1 MNKENKE
8 SKKPKIDA
16 LAVLKR
22 AVDKAIRRK
31 KALGQYAVVYRDGKI
46 QKIQF

>member
-1 MNKENKE
+1 MSEK
-8 SKKPKIDA
+8 SKKPEIDA

-22 AVDKAIRRK
+22 AVDKAMRRK
-31 KALGQYAVVYRDGKI
+31 KALGQYAVVSRDGKI

>member
-1 MNKENKE
+1 MSEKHQKVE
-8 SKKPKIDA
+8 KPKIDA

-31 KALGQYAVVYRDGKI
+31 KALGQYAVVSRDGKI

>member
-1 MNKENKE
+1 MSKDNKEAQ
-8 SKKPKIDA
+8 KPEIDA

-31 KALGQYAVVYRDGKI
+31 KTLGQYAVVMRDDKI